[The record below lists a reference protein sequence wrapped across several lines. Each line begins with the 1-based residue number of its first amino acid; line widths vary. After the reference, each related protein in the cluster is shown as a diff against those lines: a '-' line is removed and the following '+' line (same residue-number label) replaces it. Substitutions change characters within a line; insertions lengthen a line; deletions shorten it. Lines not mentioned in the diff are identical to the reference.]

1 MEAFL
6 KKFTLPK
13 DKDEDMKRMHNY
25 TRLPGPEYGVFPASY
40 AIPQA
45 DISEFYEKYKTH
57 VYKNNSEAY
66 LTEKQLEEGPI
77 LIDID
82 FRYPPE
88 IDERQ
93 HTKKHVSDFVELLLE
108 CINKIKNNNGKEI
121 MCYVYEK
128 DNVNTSDEKITKDGI
143 HIMINLKTDSTS
155 KTILRNMILAHVGDI
170 WEDLSHINTTT
181 WDDVF
186 DKAILGGTNSWP
198 LLGSRK
204 PGNEDYKIKY
214 MFSCIYTDNWTIKE
228 NKITPEWV
236 LTHFENLTARSCT
249 TVVMN
254 MNELIKEE
262 YDKINRDG
270 KNKRVPKNLVKM
282 LSSSYIKS
290 PLDIKNQEDLDNYI
304 DENIT
309 QLDNSDFE
317 IKEAHNY
324 VMILPIEFW
333 GPNSFNKWIRVGW
346 ALKNTDNRLF
356 ISWIKFSSQSQD
368 FNYADIGDLFEK
380 WNGFESINKDCL
392 TLRSI
397 MYWCKTTNETE
408 YKAIHNNTIQYYM
421 YYSINNNSTD
431 YDLANVVFQLYKE
444 SYICVNYKNNV
455 WYEFVNNRWTV
466 NDSGISLKSKLSTDV
481 FSLYSTETRK
491 RLSQKINEPVH
502 NADNANA
509 KKDDAKD
516 IIEKLSETA
525 KKFKKDCVKNII
537 MNECKEIFYDN
548 NFYDKLDTNPYLLG
562 CNNCIIDFKNKTHRK
577 GKHDD
582 YISKST
588 GIDYYPLSH
597 YKKSSQSVIDEITLF
612 MKQLFPEE
620 ELRNYMW
627 QHLASTL
634 LGTNENQTFNLYIGS
649 GANGKS
655 IMVNLMSKT
664 LGNYKGTVPI
674 TLITQKRNAIGS
686 TSSEIYNLIGTRYAV
701 MQEPSK
707 NDKINEGIM
716 KELTGGD
723 PIQCRALFK
732 DSITF
737 IPQFKMAV
745 STNNLPKLDAMDDG
759 TWRRVRVVE
768 FKSKFTKDPYN
779 DVQFPKE
786 DYPFQYPIDT
796 KIDEKF
802 SIWAPI
808 FLSMLVDI
816 AYEYQG
822 KVHDCESVLASSNK
836 YRQDQNVY
844 LEYISERI
852 VEKPSISGSYL
863 KIGCISDDFKKW
875 YSTNYG
881 TTEKIPTIRELKEY
895 ICKKYGKCSSN
906 GWSKISL
913 VDIDE

>member
-1 MEAFL
+1 MEVFL

-13 DKDEDMKRMHNY
+13 DKDEDMKKMHNY
-25 TRLPGPEYGVFPASY
+25 TRLPGIEFGVFPASY
-40 AIPQA
+40 AIPQEH
-45 DISEFYEKYKTH
+45 INEFYEKYITH
-57 VYKNNSEAY
+57 VYKNNNEAY

-82 FRYPPE
+82 FRYSPD
-88 IDERQ
+88 IMDRQ
-93 HTKKHVSDFVELLLE
+93 HTKKHITDFVELLLE

-143 HIMINLKTDSTS
+143 HIMINLKTDATS
-155 KTILRNMILAHVGDI
+155 KTILRNMILGQVGDI
-170 WEDLSHINTTT
+170 WEDLSHINTTS

-214 MFSCIYTDNWTIKE
+214 MFSCIYNEQWVIKE
-228 NKITPEWV
+228 NKITPDWV
-236 LTHFENLTARSCT
+236 LTHFANLTARSCN
-249 TVVMN
+249 TVVMT
-254 MNELIKEE
+254 MNDLIKEE
-262 YDKINRDG
+262 YEKINRDG
-270 KNKRVPKNLVKM
+270 KDKRSTKNLVKM

-290 PLDIKNQEDLDNYI
+290 PLEIKNQEDLDNYI

-317 IKEAHNY
+317 IKEAHEY

-368 FNYADIGDLFEK
+368 FNYADIGDLYDK
-380 WNGFESINKDCL
+380 WNSFDPSNKDCL

-397 MYWCKTTNETE
+397 MYWCKTTNEAE
-408 YKAIHNNTIQYYM
+408 YKTIHNKTIQHYI

-431 YDLANVVFQLYKE
+431 YDLANVVYQLYKE

-466 NDSGISLKSKLSTDV
+466 NDSGISLKSKFSTDV
-481 FSLYSTETRK
+481 FSLYSAETRK

-502 NADNANA
+502 NGDMANV
-509 KKDDAKD
+509 KKDDSKD

-525 KKFKKDCVKNII
+525 KKFKKDGVKNII

-582 YISKST
+582 YISKTT

-597 YKKSSQSVIDEITLF
+597 YKQKSQSTIDEITLF

-655 IMVNLMSKT
+655 IMVNLMTKT

-686 TSSEIYNLIGTRYAV
+686 TSSEVYQLIGTRYAV

-707 NDKINEGIM
+707 NDKINEGMM

-737 IPQFKMAV
+737 IPQFKLAV

-768 FKSKFTKDPYN
+768 FKSKFTKSPYKDPL
-779 DVQFPKE
+779 FPEE
-786 DYPFQYPIDT
+786 DYPYQYPIDT

-802 SIWAPI
+802 VIWAPI

-822 KVHDCESVLASSNK
+822 KVHDCEAVLASSSK
-836 YRQDQNVY
+836 YRQDQNVF
-844 LEYISERI
+844 LEYMSERI
-852 VEKPSISGSYL
+852 VNKPSLSGHYL
-863 KIGCISDDFKKW
+863 KISCITNDFKNW
-875 YSTNYG
+875 YSSNYG
-881 TTEKIPTIRELKEY
+881 TTKDVPVRDLKDY
-895 ICKKYGKCSSN
+895 IIKKYGKCGSN
-906 GWSKISL
+906 GWSQISL